1 MPLPIPKGTI
11 IPPPGRPSWGGGEGL
26 PLLYLGW
33 GQRDFAKEPL
43 AMHHDLGTNYYVILR
58 GEIMVKT
65 EFSEQIVRGPVA
77 LLFDP
82 ACAFGITQARRAVV
96 EILVWI
102 WQGMPVLP
110 EIRPEPAGFRT
121 LNLRA
126 RSVAALTEFHVRCRN
141 EVALADAQLP
151 RTLAA
156 LRELLEVEILRG
168 NHPAPAEDEMR
179 WKLAQ
184 AWMAGN
190 LAIHAPVPALCDYL
204 RMSPST
210 LHRFFRAQTGLS
222 PGAYFRRVKTDEA
235 RRLIREEGW
244 QVKAVAYHLGYRHAN
259 DLSRAL
265 AGSNKPQS
273 TSARNLPPNPLWELP

>member
-1 MPLPIPKGTI
+1 MNVIPKGTV
-11 IPPPGRPSWGGGEGL
+11 IPPPGRPSWGASEDL

-33 GQRDFAKEPL
+33 GQRDFAKDPL
-43 AMHHDLGTNYYVILR
+43 AIHYDLGTNYYVLLS
-58 GEIMVKT
+58 GEIIVT
-65 EFSEQIVRGPVA
+65 TNQTNQTVRGPIA

-82 ACAFGITQARRAVV
+82 GCAFGITQSNRATV

-102 WQGMPVLP
+102 WRDQPVVAEL
-110 EIRPEPAGFRT
+110 RPKPGSFLA
-121 LNLRA
+121 LNLRS
-126 RSVAALTEFHVRCRN
+126 RSIAALSEMHTRCRN
-141 EVALADAQLP
+141 EVALADSQLP

-168 NHPAPAEDEMR
+168 NHSGPAEDEMR

-184 AWMAGN
+184 AWIAGN

-210 LHRFFRAQTGLS
+210 LHRFFRAQTKLS
-222 PGAYFRRVKTDEA
+222 PGAYFRRIKTQEA

-259 DLSRAL
+259 DLSRTL
-265 AGSNKPQS
+265 A
-273 TSARNLPPNPLWELP
+273 TSLIP

>member
-1 MPLPIPKGTI
+1 MQRAIPKGTI

-33 GQRDFAKEPL
+33 GQRDFKSEPL
-43 AMHHDLGTNYYVILR
+43 AMHYDLGTNYYVILS
-58 GEIMVKT
+58 GEVVVQT
-65 EFSEQIVRGPVA
+65 QSGPEVVRGPVA
-77 LLFDP
+77 VLFDP
-82 ACAFGITQARRAVV
+82 ACAFGIQQMVSGAVEV
-96 EILVWI
+96 LVWI
-102 WQGMPVLP
+102 WEG
-110 EIRPEPAGFRT
+110 EA
-121 LNLRA
+121 
-126 RSVAALTEFHVRCRN
+126 
-141 EVALADAQLP
+141 ALADLRPGRGGFRVYGLQDRSIASLRDLHARCGNEIALADSQLP

-168 NHPAPAEDEMR
+168 DRHAPAEDEVR
-179 WKLAQ
+179 WKLAA

-190 LAIHAPVPALCDYL
+190 LSIHAPVPALCDYL

-210 LHRFFRAQTGLS
+210 LHRFFRARTGLA
-222 PGAYFRRVKTDEA
+222 PGAYFRMVKMNEA

-265 AGSNKPQS
+265 AGEEGAQESLSRKS
-273 TSARNLPPNPLWELP
+273 G